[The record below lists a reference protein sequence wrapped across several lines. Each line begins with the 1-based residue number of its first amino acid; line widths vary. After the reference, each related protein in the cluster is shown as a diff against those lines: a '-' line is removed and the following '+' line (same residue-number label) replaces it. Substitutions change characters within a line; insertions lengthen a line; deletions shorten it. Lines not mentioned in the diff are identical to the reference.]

1 MRFSLLNN
9 KACIFSFIYLFRC
22 SERSYDTNKF
32 QHRVANYP
40 FDDHNP
46 PRIELIKPFCEDVHS
61 WLSED
66 ARNVAAVHCKAGKGR
81 TGVMACCYML
91 HSHQFQA
98 AKDALHFYGQ
108 ERTTD
113 LKVKDRFIE
122 TP

>member
-1 MRFSLLNN
+1 M
-9 KACIFSFIYLFRC
+9 
-22 SERSYDTNKF
+22 
-32 QHRVANYP
+32 ANYP

-113 LKVKDRFIE
+113 LKVRDY
-122 TP
+122 